1 MSKRDPLITGVAAPI
16 TFAVLFTVFALI
28 LVVDAW
34 FHLELPMPMP
44 ADSMAL
50 TVGTFLYGLIG
61 VAAAA
66 FVVGFLFTV
75 VNGFLKR

>member
-1 MSKRDPLITGVAAPI
+1 MSKRDPLITGVAAAI

-28 LVVDAW
+28 LVADAW
-34 FHLELPMPMP
+34 FHLELPMPMS

-50 TVGTFLYGLIG
+50 TVGTFLFGLIA

>member
-1 MSKRDPLITGVAAPI
+1 MNRRDPLIAGVAAAI
-16 TFAVLFTVFALI
+16 TFAVLFTVFALV

-34 FHLELPMPMP
+34 FHLELPMPMS

-66 FVVGFLFTV
+66 FVAGFLFTV
-75 VNGFLKR
+75 VTGFLKR

>member
-1 MSKRDPLITGVAAPI
+1 MSNPLIAGVAAAV
-16 TFAVLFTVFALI
+16 TFAVLFAVFALT

-34 FHLELPMPMP
+34 FHLELPMPMS

-75 VNGFLKR
+75 VNGFLRR